1 MRIVRFFVISIIFK
15 FFVEY
20 AISFNEKIK
29 KFLNYYYIFL
39 MFYICLYIYM
49 YENIF
54 KMIVNN
60 NCCRIKLIEIYEK
73 RKK

>member
-1 MRIVRFFVISIIFK
+1 
-15 FFVEY
+15 
-20 AISFNEKIK
+20 
-29 KFLNYYYIFL
+29 